1 MKEIKIKIEFCS
13 QCPFGRVLS
22 DPDPDD
28 WFCDD
33 DARVYCT
40 KLRKD
45 VAGALRPYEV
55 GKIDTVPEDCPM

>member
-13 QCPFGRVLS
+13 QCPYGRVMA
-22 DPDPDD
+22 DTDPDD

-33 DARVYCT
+33 DERVYCT
-40 KLRKD
+40 KLERNI
-45 VAGALRPYEV
+45 ASALRPYEV